1 MQNKQYKNKRDL
13 ILVSVL
19 VILVGA
25 IYISFKLFMFTGE
38 ASQAHVYYGTSTDP
52 IVTIDFVNYRVIRNY
67 TQNVPDGYNQ
77 NYPIIDEEAQTI
89 TLLGDYELNGIR
101 QIVVIKYEFGTAN
114 SKPSV
119 EIIQEQSP
127 NNICSR
133 EGVSTGKPL
142 ICLPNRIRVEFDSSE
157 VDFTV

>member
-89 TLLGDYELNGIR
+89 TILLTIE
-101 QIVVIKYEFGTAN
+101 
-114 SKPSV
+114 
-119 EIIQEQSP
+119 
-127 NNICSR
+127 
-133 EGVSTGKPL
+133 
-142 ICLPNRIRVEFDSSE
+142 
-157 VDFTV
+157 